1 VLQMPQGSAS
11 SSRDKLDA
19 VRTVTEPNV
28 SVALAEGWAAIVAT
42 PEELVPGHQ
51 TSVLIFGKRLLQDDP
66 ALGER
71 FMRAYLRGVRQY
83 NQGKTER
90 NVAIVS
96 RYTKLP
102 PEVIRR
108 ACWMIIG
115 NEGGIDPARVQPF
128 LDWALAN
135 HFLDAKIAPEQW
147 WTSRFVDAANASL
160 AAGRP

>member
-1 VLQMPQGSAS
+1 
-11 SSRDKLDA
+11 
-19 VRTVTEPNV
+19 
-28 SVALAEGWAAIVAT
+28 VAT

-135 HFLDAKIAPEQW
+135 HFLDGKIAPEQW